1 MRVLILRCCL
11 LLVAGAAF
19 VTPWRLLTAQTV
31 AAATVPFDFVVVANG
46 SGLSEVT
53 VPELRRI
60 FRGEQSLWST
70 KQPVSVVLPSARAE
84 FADLFARQTLGMTR
98 AGMQRYWLAIVFQ
111 GRANPPVLQ
120 DSAAD
125 VLAYV
130 QRTPGAIGLVPA
142 ATPGIPRAL
151 VIRVRE

>member
-84 FADLFARQTLGMTR
+84 FTDRFARQVLGMTR
-98 AGMQRYWLAIVFQ
+98 AGMQRYWLALVFQ

-130 QRTPGAIGLVPA
+130 QRTPGAVGLVPA
-142 ATPGIPRAL
+142 STPGLPKAL

>member
-11 LLVAGAAF
+11 LLAGAAF

-31 AAATVPFDFVVVANG
+31 AAATVPFDFVAVANS

-84 FADLFARQTLGMTR
+84 FTDRFARQVLGMTR
-98 AGMQRYWLAIVFQ
+98 AGMQRYWLALVFQ

-142 ATPGIPRAL
+142 STPGLQKAL

>member
-1 MRVLILRCCL
+1 MLILRLCL
-11 LLVAGAAF
+11 LLAGAAL
-19 VTPWRLLTAQTV
+19 VPSWRPLTAQAA
-31 AAATVPFDFVVVANG
+31 AAATVSFDFVVVANG

>member
-11 LLVAGAAF
+11 LLAGAAF

-84 FADLFARQTLGMTR
+84 FTDRFARQVLGMTR
-98 AGMQRYWLAIVFQ
+98 AGMQRYWLALVFQ

-142 ATPGIPRAL
+142 STPGLQKAL